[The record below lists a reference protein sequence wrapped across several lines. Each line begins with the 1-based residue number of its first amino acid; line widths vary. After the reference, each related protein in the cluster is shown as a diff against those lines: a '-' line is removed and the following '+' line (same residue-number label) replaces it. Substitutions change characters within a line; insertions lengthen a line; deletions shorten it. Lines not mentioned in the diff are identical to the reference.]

1 MPIAPPITCAFAT
14 VTSPGCQF
22 ASRTLVLV
30 FGHHGSMD
38 TVISHTTALWTLAK
52 LASRGELDRLRNQS
66 RGGTSP
72 AAGPSPAAGQS
83 SKADT
88 ADNAL
93 EACASA
99 QLVKS
104 DALPWLTKKLG
115 CEPADL
121 GRVDVVVSKRSERRQ
136 SRQVHAHAWSAGISN
151 DQVIKLSNHLY
162 VCSPESVFLQ
172 MADCLPLLDL
182 VRLGHQM
189 CGKYSLAD
197 GAGGF
202 VKHPAITTIAQLET
216 YLAGIPKGTRGI
228 KKARR
233 ALRLMHD
240 NSWSPME
247 TVTAMLL
254 AMPRRMG
261 GFGLPS
267 PRLNRRIELDQSSSQ
282 VGGQENV
289 YVDLLWPDAKFGIE
303 YNGEAYHRNT
313 SRDLRRE
320 LTLRKAQLDIVTL
333 GIQQVRD
340 QVQFREVV
348 SQAAEHL
355 GVKLRHATPLIA
367 KKRTKLLAALLPHG
381 TVQRNGSVC
390 FPKPPWS
397 LPAKIA
403 QSWT

>member
-1 MPIAPPITCAFAT
+1 M
-14 VTSPGCQF
+14 
-22 ASRTLVLV
+22 
-30 FGHHGSMD
+30 GSSS
-38 TVISHTTALWTLAK
+38 TAGSNTTA
-52 LASRGELDRLRNQS
+52 
-66 RGGTSP
+66 SP
-72 AAGPSPAAGQS
+72 NTAAGSGTAAGSNTAADSNAAAGSDLATAQS
-83 SKADT
+83 PKADS
-88 ADNAL
+88 AGDAL

-104 DALPWLTKKLG
+104 EALPWLTKKLG
-115 CEPADL
+115 CEPEDL
-121 GRVDVVVSKRSERRQ
+121 GRIDVVVSKRSERRQ

-151 DQVIKLSNHLY
+151 DQVIKLRDHLY

-189 CGKYSLAD
+189 CGRYSLAD

-233 ALRLMHD
+233 ALRLMHN

-254 AMPRRMG
+254 SMPRRMG

-267 PRLNRRIELDQSSSQ
+267 PRLNHRIELDRNSSQ
-282 VGGQENV
+282 VGGQENI

-320 LTLRKAQLDIVTL
+320 LTLRKAQLNVVTL

-355 GVKLRHATPLIA
+355 GVKLRRATPLIA
-367 KKRTKLLAALLPHG
+367 KKRTNLLAALLPHG
-381 TVQRNGSVC
+381 TIQRNGSVC

-397 LPAKIA
+397 LPARIA